1 MATVSRRPENAGH
14 APHKENPEMK
24 TRKILAATAAA
35 LAATLAVSLGAP
47 ASNGSVVMATR
58 PGGCC

>member
-1 MATVSRRPENAGH
+1 
-14 APHKENPEMK
+14 MK

-47 ASNGSVVMATR
+47 AGAGDITIATR
-58 PGGCC
+58 PAGCC